1 MKFTKF
7 SLLFLAII
15 ACLTTAAVFNHPD
28 GKLHVYFFNVGQGDA
43 IFIKGIEG
51 QKILIDGGP
60 DNSVLSE
67 LGRRMNFYDH
77 DIDLLVL
84 THPDS
89 DHLTGL
95 IDVLKRYKIKQVL
108 VTGIMDNSPEYEAW
122 EKLINE
128 KHVPIKLAEKGETI
142 EAGPETKLDVLNPSH
157 YLVNQITED
166 TNDTSIVLKLS
177 YKNISMLF
185 TGDAEEKVGEDF
197 LRGNFNIK
205 ANILKVSHHGSR
217 NGLNNNKNVLEKIKP
232 DLAIISVGKNRYGH
246 PDGSVL
252 GLLNEENIKNLRTD
266 ENGTIEVIS
275 DGQSYQIKE

>member
-7 SLLFLAII
+7 SLLFLVIV

-28 GKLHVYFFNVGQGDA
+28 GRLHVYFFNVGQGDA
-43 IFIKGIEG
+43 IFIKGVEG

-60 DNSVLSE
+60 DTSVLSE

-89 DHLTGL
+89 DHLIGL
-95 IDVLKRYKIKQVL
+95 VDVLKRYKVKQIL
-108 VTGIMDNSPEYEAW
+108 ATGIIDNSAEYQAW

-142 EAGPETKLDVLNPSH
+142 KAGTGTKLDVLNPSH
-157 YLVNQITED
+157 YLVNQKTED

-185 TGDAEEKVGEDF
+185 TGDAEQKVGEDF
-197 LRGNFNIK
+197 LRSNFDIK

-217 NGLNNNKNVLEKIKP
+217 NGLNNKKSVLEKIKP
-232 DLAIISVGKNRYGH
+232 ELAIISVGKNKYGH
-246 PDGSVL
+246 PDRSVL
-252 GLLNEENIKNLRTD
+252 NLLNQEHIKELRTD
-266 ENGTIEVIS
+266 EVGTIEVIS
-275 DGQSYQIKE
+275 DGQGYQIKD